1 MLGRPRAGGSF
12 DVRCYLVS
20 RGRGWG
26 EQQEGALCGV
36 RVFIFQDEQDAVF
49 FKQVRCPCALLP
61 LAQISY
67 KGSFPKVTVLST
79 HPQKAFDVWGSRS
92 PGTGLSA
99 QMTIEQQLLNVAF
112 STQSLGTR
120 FSAERRTRS
129 CETPPLPS
137 GRPCGRQPSGAT
149 LSVSCPRRERGR
161 RPPKREETTVR
172 ARAVLTH
179 PPHKRRA
186 SPNSNSARGGRARHG
201 RQRADQGR
209 RPRAWARARVA
220 AAETRR
226 EGRWRAPGADILP
239 EAPPSAPPPV
249 LVSWRLRHKIP
260 RAGSLNNRRL
270 CSRSAAGGSPSP
282 GSGVA
287 SFRRTLSPACGRTP
301 LPATSRDLT
310 QVHQHPETV
319 GVSSSSYEDAT
330 PMGSEHHPVTSFN
343 LS

>member
-12 DVRCYLVS
+12 DVRCYLVR
-20 RGRGWG
+20 RGRGRG

-92 PGTGLSA
+92 PGTGPSA
-99 QMTIEQQLLNVAF
+99 QMTIEQQLVNVAF

-161 RPPKREETTVR
+161 RPPKE
-172 ARAVLTH
+172 
-179 PPHKRRA
+179 RRDDRQSSGCSY
-186 SPNSNSARGGRARHG
+186 SPTAQTQGEPQLQLS
-201 RQRADQGR
+201 QGR
-209 RPRAWARARVA
+209 KSQAWA
-220 AAETRR
+220 AESRSG
-226 EGRWRAPGADILP
+226 EEAPGVGQSSRGSRRNTPGGPLA
-239 EAPPSAPPPV
+239 ST
-249 LVSWRLRHKIP
+249 WR
-260 RAGSLNNRRL
+260 
-270 CSRSAAGGSPSP
+270 
-282 GSGVA
+282 
-287 SFRRTLSPACGRTP
+287 
-301 LPATSRDLT
+301 
-310 QVHQHPETV
+310 
-319 GVSSSSYEDAT
+319 
-330 PMGSEHHPVTSFN
+330 
-343 LS
+343 